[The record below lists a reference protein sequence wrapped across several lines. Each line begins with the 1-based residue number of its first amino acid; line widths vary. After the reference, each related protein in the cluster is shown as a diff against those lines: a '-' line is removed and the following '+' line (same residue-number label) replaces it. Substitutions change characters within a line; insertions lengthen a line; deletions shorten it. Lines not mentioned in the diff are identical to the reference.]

1 MPDFDNPAA
10 AFPDDSM
17 NKLQKQLVEQ
27 LPVLVHWKMQ
37 KP

>member
-10 AFPDDSM
+10 TFPDDSM
-17 NKLQKQLVEQ
+17 NKLQKQWVEKP
-27 LPVLVHWKMQ
+27 PVLVHWKMK